1 MRSINTPKKQ
11 PELTGKVLIIMY
23 DTTVDFIA
31 LELGSV
37 YYKWS
42 TLID

>member
-11 PELTGKVLIIMY
+11 PEPTGKVLIIMY

-31 LELGSV
+31 LELGSG
-37 YYKWS
+37 YYK
-42 TLID
+42 